1 MTVSLRPRSAGSGGR
16 AGPPSNGC
24 RSTTLN
30 CTSWMWIGC
39 ASSVKLWISQTSTES
54 SAGFS
59 VIGSIHCSD
68 VAVPSGLTVPSSAS
82 RGPTSGSTSEPA
94 SLSET
99 LRTLPAG
106 AGATGGGA
114 GRVSCAGGTLVSRPT
129 RGTTVNRITWPVVP
143 GSANGKSTPGTP
155 PPNGSSG
162 PSLTR
167 CTRAPP
173 GGVAGDQR
181 EDQEPG
187 VAAVQQPQPVAARLD
202 LKLRPGA
209 AVDDHRVVEGLRV
222 PDR

>member
-106 AGATGGGA
+106 AGRSEKHTSELQSP
-114 GRVSCAGGTLVSRPT
+114 VHLV
-129 RGTTVNRITWPVVP
+129 
-143 GSANGKSTPGTP
+143 
-155 PPNGSSG
+155 
-162 PSLTR
+162 
-167 CTRAPP
+167 C
-173 GGVAGDQR
+173 
-181 EDQEPG
+181 
-187 VAAVQQPQPVAARLD
+187 RL
-202 LKLRPGA
+202 LLEKKKQKRKKILIKKKKKNKKKKKKNKYKI
-209 AVDDHRVVEGLRV
+209 
-222 PDR
+222 